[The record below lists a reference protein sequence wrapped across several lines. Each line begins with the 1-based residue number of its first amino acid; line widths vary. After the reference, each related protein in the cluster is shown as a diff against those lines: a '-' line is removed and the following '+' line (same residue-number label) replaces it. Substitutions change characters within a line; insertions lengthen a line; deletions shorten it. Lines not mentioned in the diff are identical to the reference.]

1 MSQFLP
7 SVERAKEC
15 RLAMDA
21 SLWSSARELIDA
33 LPPVRDQGDGASE
46 AGGPARMLDYG
57 AYFDLALVP
66 PTLDEVPQEA
76 RQEAAAHLRRRLAQD
91 VASHLVPSPPRISAF
106 STSDYTPAQIE
117 RFRRW
122 WDIEPA
128 NHMAMIEPTE
138 DDVARARRIIPDAL
152 ARLHDAAPE
161 LHDEILIIVRDIVIS
176 RPDGINNLINY
187 SGASSFALWGGLTVN
202 GETHHEWIQFC
213 RQIVHEAGHN
223 LLFAIARDEPLV
235 TNDPSER
242 AASAIRADLRPMDG
256 IYHAAFVT
264 AREVLA
270 FEALLCRH
278 EETGNLSEDD
288 LRIVEDLLV
297 LSVTNF
303 WSCVETLRTGGARL
317 TGLGEAVL
325 SDCENWMRENFAIEP
340 A

>member
-1 MSQFLP
+1 
-7 SVERAKEC
+7 
-15 RLAMDA
+15 MD
-21 SLWSSARELIDA
+21 SLLWSSARELIDA
-33 LPPVRDQGDGASE
+33 LPPVPDQSGDAI
-46 AGGPARMLDYG
+46 AADGPARMLDYG

-66 PTLDEVPQEA
+66 PTLDEVPAEA
-76 RQEAAAHLRRRLAQD
+76 REQAAAHLRRRLAQD
-91 VASHLVPSPPRISAF
+91 VASDLDPAPPRITAF
-106 STSDYTPAQIE
+106 SAADYSTDQIE

-128 NHMAMIEPTE
+128 NHMAMVEPTD

-152 ARLHDAAPE
+152 ARLHDASPE
-161 LHDEILIIVRDIVIS
+161 LHDETLIIVRDIVIS

-242 AASAIRADLRPMDG
+242 AVSPIRADLRPLDG
-256 IYHAAFVT
+256 VFHAAFVT
-264 AREVLA
+264 AREVYA
-270 FEALLCRH
+270 FEALLCRN
-278 EETGNLSEDD
+278 EETGCLAQGDQ
-288 LRIVEDLLV
+288 RIVEDLLT
-297 LSVTNF
+297 LSVMNF
-303 WSCVETLRTGGARL
+303 WTSVETLREGGARL

-325 SDCENWMRENFAIEP
+325 SDCESWMRENFAIEP